1 MVPAA
6 FVLLDALPLT
16 ANGKVD
22 RAALPAPA
30 WQERETYVAPQGDLE
45 RALAAIWQE
54 VLTGPPAGLDDNF
67 FDRGGHSLLMVQVQ
81 SKIREQLH
89 QEISIIDLFVYPTIR
104 SLAGH
109 IRGLSAPAAPR
120 GSEPAPTASRPTV
133 GADQRV
139 GPTRG
144 NLSQQR
150 QLRRDHRLHSGQEKN

>member
-54 VLTGPPAGLDDNF
+54 VLSGPPAGLDDNF

-109 IRGLSAPAAPR
+109 IRGLSAPAAP
-120 GSEPAPTASRPTV
+120 APTPAVR
-133 GADQRV
+133 ADQRV
-139 GPTRG
+139 GPGPSRG

-150 QLRRDHRLHSGQEKN
+150 QLRRDHRLQ